1 MGGARPEGG
10 SPAWGLSPLW
20 AGPLLHPA
28 ASWGPSGPCLRPSR
42 HLLPAPPPDV
52 VFFIYLYQRWIY
64 RVDPTRVNEFGMSGE
79 APTAAA
85 PVAEAPPA
93 AGALS
98 PAPSPATTTEAAG
111 EEASTSLPSQAPQ
124 GPSSANEP
132 QEAPPKPAEDKKRD

>member
-1 MGGARPEGG
+1 MGAQPTQGRTTLP
-10 SPAWGLSPLW
+10 PATC
-20 AGPLLHPA
+20 
-28 ASWGPSGPCLRPSR
+28 WGPGGPCLRPSR
-42 HLLPAPPPDV
+42 HPPAPPPDV

-85 PVAEAPPA
+85 PVVEAPPA

-98 PAPSPATTTEAAG
+98 SAPSPATTTEAAG
-111 EEASTSLPSQAPQ
+111 EEASTPPPSQAPQ
-124 GPSSANEP
+124 GPSSASEP

>member
-1 MGGARPEGG
+1 MLGGRVG
-10 SPAWGLSPLW
+10 PASVPHATPFPTL
-20 AGPLLHPA
+20 
-28 ASWGPSGPCLRPSR
+28 
-42 HLLPAPPPDV
+42 PPDV

-79 APTAAA
+79 APAAAA
-85 PVAEAPPA
+85 PVDEALPA

-111 EEASTSLPSQAPQ
+111 EEASTPP
-124 GPSSANEP
+124 PSSEP